1 LSRSWKRVQS
11 RLSVRPSAASS
22 RRDGV
27 ILEFSP
33 DSPNT
38 SNKKEQAMW
47 LRMSVFAAMLLGSP
61 AIAVQAQ
68 EAAPSNEARIESMKQ
83 ALVASKATL
92 KQYEWIETMALS
104 LSGEE
109 KVKQQNTCYYG
120 ADGAL
125 QKVPVAA
132 DAKEDKKRGLRGK
145 VADSKKEEFGAAI
158 KSATALIHQYSP
170 LDPAKLQAAKAAGNV
185 SVSVPGADGMVRVT
199 IKNYLK
205 PGDEVG
211 IVADAA
217 KNTLKSVSIS
227 SFVEDGKTKN
237 PVAASVTYAALADG
251 TPYPAKESMEI
262 SAQKLKIDIQNSGY
276 RKHGP

>member
-1 LSRSWKRVQS
+1 MS
-11 RLSVRPSAASS
+11 
-22 RRDGV
+22 
-27 ILEFSP
+27 
-33 DSPNT
+33 
-38 SNKKEQAMW
+38 
-47 LRMSVFAAMLLGSP
+47 LRMSLAAAMVLGLS
-61 AIAVQAQ
+61 ATIAQAQ
-68 EAAPSNEARIESMKQ
+68 EPAPSNEARIEAMKQ
-83 ALVASKATL
+83 SLVASKATL

-145 VADSKKEEFGAAI
+145 VADSKKEEFTAAI
-158 KSATALIHQYSP
+158 KSATGLMHQYSP
-170 LDPAKLQAAKAAGNV
+170 LDPAKIQAAKAAGNV
-185 SVSVPGADGMVRVT
+185 SVSVPGADGKVRVT

-217 KNTLKSVSIS
+217 KNTLQSVTIKSAI
-227 SFVEDGKTKN
+227 EDGKDKN
-237 PVAASVTYAALADG
+237 PVTGSVTYAALTDG
-251 TPYPAKESMEI
+251 TPYPAKQTLEI
-262 SAQKLKIDIQNSGY
+262 SAQKLKVDIQNSGY
-276 RKHGP
+276 RKHGGP

>member
-1 LSRSWKRVQS
+1 
-11 RLSVRPSAASS
+11 
-22 RRDGV
+22 
-27 ILEFSP
+27 
-33 DSPNT
+33 
-38 SNKKEQAMW
+38 MW
-47 LRMSVFAAMLLGSP
+47 LRMSLVAAMLLGSS
-61 AIAVQAQ
+61 ALVAQAQ
-68 EAAPSNEARIESMKQ
+68 QPAPSNQDRIEIIKQ
-83 ALVASKATL
+83 SLATSKTVL
-92 KQYEWIETMALS
+92 KQYEWIETTALS
-104 LSGEE
+104 VSGEE

-132 DAKEDKKRGLRGK
+132 DAAESKKRGLRGK
-145 VADSKKEEFGAAI
+145 VAEEKKAEFATAI

-217 KNTLKSVSIS
+217 KNTLQSVSIS

-251 TPYPAKESMEI
+251 TPYPAKESLAI
-262 SAQKLKIDIQNSGY
+262 SAQKLNVDITNSGY
-276 RKHGP
+276 RKHSS

>member
-1 LSRSWKRVQS
+1 
-11 RLSVRPSAASS
+11 
-22 RRDGV
+22 
-27 ILEFSP
+27 
-33 DSPNT
+33 
-38 SNKKEQAMW
+38 MW
-47 LRMSVFAAMLLGSP
+47 FRMSLVAVVLLGSSTMV
-61 AIAVQAQ
+61 AQAQ

-132 DAKEDKKRGLRGK
+132 DAQESKKRGLRGK
-145 VADSKKEEFGAAI
+145 VAESKKEEFSAAI
-158 KSATALIHQYSP
+158 KSATGLIHQYSP
-170 LDPAKLQAAKAAGNV
+170 LDPAKIQAAKAAGNV
-185 SVSVPGADGMVRVT
+185 SVSVPGADGKVRVT

-211 IVADAA
+211 IVADAT
-217 KNTLKSVSIS
+217 KNTLQSVTIK
-227 SFVEDGKTKN
+227 SFVEGDKDKN
-237 PVAASVTYAALADG
+237 PVTGSVTYAALTDG
-251 TPYPAKESMEI
+251 TPYPAKESLDI
-262 SAQKLKIDIQNSGY
+262 SAQKLKVDIQNSGY
-276 RKHGP
+276 RKHSS

>member
-1 LSRSWKRVQS
+1 
-11 RLSVRPSAASS
+11 
-22 RRDGV
+22 
-27 ILEFSP
+27 
-33 DSPNT
+33 
-38 SNKKEQAMW
+38 MW
-47 LRMSVFAAMLLGSP
+47 LRMSVFAAMLLGSSSM
-61 AIAVQAQ
+61 IALAQ
-68 EAAPSNEARIESMKQ
+68 EPAPSNQDRVEIIKQ
-83 ALVASKATL
+83 SLATSKTVL

-104 LSGEE
+104 ISGEE

-145 VADSKKEEFGAAI
+145 VAESKKEEFAAAI
-158 KSATALIHQYSP
+158 KSATTLLHQYSP

-185 SVSVPGADGMVRVT
+185 SVSVPGADGKVRVT

-205 PGDEVG
+205 PGDQVDV
-211 IVADAA
+211 VADAA
-217 KNTLKSVSIS
+217 KNTLQSFSIS
-227 SFVEDGKTKN
+227 SFVEDGKAKN

-262 SAQKLKIDIQNSGY
+262 SAQKLKVDIQNSGY
-276 RKHGP
+276 RKHS